1 MPSKMS
7 YLTLIFYPKMA
18 NSKHDGA
25 RNMLGKSGVATRIKA
40 EQPNAP
46 AFLESSFLRSTVTQL
61 TSSCEVLSDTMGT
74 VGEIRALVM
83 FSTER
88 KNILGTILKPVEGK
102 LVDESDASQCSS
114 LDQMYILSV

>member
-1 MPSKMS
+1 
-7 YLTLIFYPKMA
+7 MA

-83 FSTER
+83 FSPER